1 MEEIDN
7 KDIINYLKDNSKNW
21 SSGNKEIDAFIQ
33 KNQSNVSDNII
44 FEWIPYNQF
53 SDIKEIGYEFSTAT
67 WKNGPLHFNINKKKW
82 ERKSN
87 RKVALKY
94 LNMTKLYSIKIEFL
108 NKFKS
113 EGIGYGISQNND
125 TKDYIFVFH
134 EKFYE
139 KNFEKYCEKC
149 SEGYTDE
156 KYKWCK
162 PCLIIHLNFTN
173 WTSGN
178 KMIDSFIQEEQLKI
192 DTPWDTVF
200 EWVPYNQF
208 IDIEETNIQGFITA
222 IWKDGPL
229 KYSEYSKNY
238 KRNLRKKFVL
248 KFFYNS
254 QNNPDEFL
262 NKAESYLTTK
272 DSYVNGNFYGISQ
285 NPDTKDYILIF
296 GEKYLETFCK
306 NCGENYTAKIYKWCK
321 LCHINYLKSN
331 FVDWTSKIKQAET
344 FIAFLQEKQFEWIP
358 YDQFSDIEDIKNI
371 GATAKWNYIT
381 YNSDDSGDSDDS
393 NDSVDSLIFNRKVVL
408 KYLYNLQ
415 YISNEFLSKIKSKDI
430 TRIYGISQNPKTK
443 NYALVFNKKYLETC
457 CKNCGTNVI
466 VTLKFFYNSQNVSIE
481 FLNKIKQKGLSKYER
496 KCKTVTLKYLYNILD
511 ILDEFLDKI
520 KPKDIVSYGM
530 SQNPDT
536 KDYIL
541 MKSHLTEG
549 IISYGISQNPNTKDY
564 ILVFCEKYIEKCCKN
579 CGEKYT
585 NEIYK
590 WCKLLCSINEKS
602 MKIFDF
608 IDDFKFN
615 WVPYN
620 EFNDIKEM
628 GRGGFS
634 TVYSAIWRYKKVA
647 LKCLHNS
654 HNFINE
660 FLNEV
665 KAYRAYSSEDIIK
678 IYGISQNPDT
688 GDFIMILECAEGGN
702 FNATG
707 KQPFSDRAH
716 DKLLALDICNEIRPE
731 INEPKAPKCYIDLMK
746 KCWNS
751 NPTNRPNVFKIEE
764 FIWLFYNSYISNA
777 SKFKYIMK
785 IEKEQQHY
793 EIEKQFKEAEEYR
806 KENPISIKD
815 IQSTTHPQAVYTSR
829 LLNSFT
835 KDLPSECFDCAI
847 DDL

>member
-457 CKNCGTNVI
+457 CKNCGTNVMYKWCKSCQTDFLKSNFTNWTSGNKQI
-466 VTLKFFYNSQNVSIE
+466 DDFIQKEQLKIDNPRNTVFEWIPYNQFFSIKETDIQGFIKTGWKDGPLIFNKKSVKYERNLNKRVTLKFFYNSQNVSIE
-481 FLNKIKQKGLSKYER
+481 FLNKIKQKGIGSYGISQNPDTKDYILVLHEIYFNIYCLKCDEKYTDKIYKWCKPCQIDFLKSSFTNWTSGNKQIDDFIQKEQLKIDNSQNTVFEWIPYNQFFNIKETDIQGFITAIWKDGPLTFNKGLSKYER

-511 ILDEFLDKI
+511 ILDEFLDK
-520 KPKDIVSYGM
+520 V
-530 SQNPDT
+530 
-536 KDYIL
+536 
-541 MKSHLTEG
+541 
-549 IISYGISQNPNTKDY
+549 
-564 ILVFCEKYIEKCCKN
+564 
-579 CGEKYT
+579 
-585 NEIYK
+585 
-590 WCKLLCSINEKS
+590 
-602 MKIFDF
+602 
-608 IDDFKFN
+608 
-615 WVPYN
+615 
-620 EFNDIKEM
+620 
-628 GRGGFS
+628 
-634 TVYSAIWRYKKVA
+634 
-647 LKCLHNS
+647 
-654 HNFINE
+654 
-660 FLNEV
+660 
-665 KAYRAYSSEDIIK
+665 
-678 IYGISQNPDT
+678 
-688 GDFIMILECAEGGN
+688 
-702 FNATG
+702 
-707 KQPFSDRAH
+707 
-716 DKLLALDICNEIRPE
+716 
-731 INEPKAPKCYIDLMK
+731 
-746 KCWNS
+746 
-751 NPTNRPNVFKIEE
+751 
-764 FIWLFYNSYISNA
+764 YIS
-777 SKFKYIMK
+777 
-785 IEKEQQHY
+785 
-793 EIEKQFKEAEEYR
+793 
-806 KENPISIKD
+806 
-815 IQSTTHPQAVYTSR
+815 
-829 LLNSFT
+829 L
-835 KDLPSECFDCAI
+835 
-847 DDL
+847 